1 MKSRE
6 DQTEPEI
13 DKKITQGF
21 PSHDQPS
28 QTNGNGHRPGI
39 TLKSNHVTPPRA
51 PASPTEK
58 IFHNL
63 AKLFNGLHWTVG
75 ITTLPATATPREERS
90 FVLMWLG
97 IILFVI
103 VFLAGFFYLL
113 GRM

>member
-6 DQTEPEI
+6 DQREPEI
-13 DKKITQGF
+13 DKNLTQSRPITGE
-21 PSHDQPS
+21 PS

-39 TLKSNHVTPPRA
+39 PLKSNHSTTPPA
-51 PASPTEK
+51 PESTSKK

-63 AKLFNGLHWTVG
+63 AKLFNGLHWAVG
-75 ITTLPATATPREERS
+75 ITTLPTTATAREERS

-103 VFLAGFFYLL
+103 LFLGVFFYLL
-113 GRM
+113 GRF